1 MIHFFD
7 FIQEINLALNLIETI
22 TEHLIFWEYE

>member
-7 FIQEINLALNLIETI
+7 FIQEINVALNLIETT
-22 TEHLIFWEYE
+22 TEHLIFGEY